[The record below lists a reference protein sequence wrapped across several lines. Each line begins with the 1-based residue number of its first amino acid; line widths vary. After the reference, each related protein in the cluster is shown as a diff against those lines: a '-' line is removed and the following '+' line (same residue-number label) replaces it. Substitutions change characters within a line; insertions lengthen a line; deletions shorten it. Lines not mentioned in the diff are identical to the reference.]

1 MQGEFD
7 FGERLPWRPRNPER
21 LIFMVMPDAE
31 VAALTGRFAQQFVS
45 DNRLPGRM
53 LLTER
58 LHVSMHLVGDYRQL
72 RSRHVYAA
80 QLAAAAVSM
89 SPFEVTARF
98 IRTFQGAPA
107 RDGRPP
113 KRPLVLLCEGD
124 GLFEL
129 HGQVGAGMRRIGL
142 RAAAG
147 FVPHMTLLYGPQAV
161 PMQAIE
167 PIRFTARELVL
178 IHSERG
184 LTRYTVL
191 WRWPFQRRT
200 IGGPTIH

>member
-7 FGERLPWRPRNPER
+7 FGERLPWRPSKPER
-21 LIFMVMPDAE
+21 LIFMLMPSAE
-31 VAALTGRFAQQFVS
+31 VATRTGFFAQRFIS
-45 DNRLPGRM
+45 DNRLPGRP

-58 LHVSMHLVGDYRQL
+58 LHVSVHHVGDYRRL
-72 RSRHVYAA
+72 RSRNVYAA
-80 QLAAAAVSM
+80 LLAGAAVSM

-129 HGQVGAGMRRIGL
+129 HGQVGAGMRGVGL
-142 RAAAG
+142 RAADG

-167 PIRFTARELVL
+167 PIRFMAEELVL

-184 LTRYTVL
+184 LTRYTAL
-191 WRWPFQRRT
+191 WRWPFQRR
-200 IGGPTIH
+200 IMKGPTIH